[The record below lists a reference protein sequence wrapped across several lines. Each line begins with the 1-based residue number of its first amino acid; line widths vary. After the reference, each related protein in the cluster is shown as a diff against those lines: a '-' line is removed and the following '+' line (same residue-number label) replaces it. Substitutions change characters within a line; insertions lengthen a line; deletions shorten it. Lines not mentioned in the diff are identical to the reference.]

1 MLDEKDLQAI
11 GQLLN
16 ATLDQRFGSFQ
27 KKMDQRFEDFEKKI
41 DEKLDQRFEE
51 QHEKI
56 MKEVAVLMDGH
67 FQPQF
72 NLLAE
77 GQKEIVARL
86 DQLEKRMEA
95 VDRIPILE
103 AAVRQHSRRL
113 EELEVRVE
121 DLEKA
126 N

>member
-16 ATLDQRFGSFQ
+16 VTLDQRFG
-27 KKMDQRFEDFEKKI
+27 DFEK
-41 DEKLDQRFEE
+41 KLDQRFEE

-56 MKEVAVLMDGH
+56 MKEVAVLMDEH

-77 GQKEIVARL
+77 GQKEILQRL
-86 DQLEKRMEA
+86 DQMEKRLK
-95 VDRIPILE
+95 D
-103 AAVRQHSRRL
+103 
-113 EELEVRVE
+113 VE
-121 DLEKA
+121 EKA
-126 N
+126 EDVPVIKMVIRKHSQELAEHSMKIVGLQKAN